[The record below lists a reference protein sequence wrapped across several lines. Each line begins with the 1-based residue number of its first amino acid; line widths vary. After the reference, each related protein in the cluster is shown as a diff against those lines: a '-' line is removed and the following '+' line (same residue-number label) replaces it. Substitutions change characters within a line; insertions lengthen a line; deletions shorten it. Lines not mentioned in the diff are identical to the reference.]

1 MTAAVPWQ
9 SRSLTMFPSSQFGF
23 YGRRGLVVAA
33 WEGRFF
39 ATPRRI
45 ASGAG
50 GMVAQSMPPRASC
63 IGFAASSGSAW
74 LDVKRTNE
82 PK

>member
-1 MTAAVPWQ
+1 MGGA
-9 SRSLTMFPSSQFGF
+9 
-23 YGRRGLVVAA
+23 
-33 WEGRFF
+33 FF

-63 IGFAASSGSAW
+63 IGCAASSGSAG

-82 PK
+82 PQ